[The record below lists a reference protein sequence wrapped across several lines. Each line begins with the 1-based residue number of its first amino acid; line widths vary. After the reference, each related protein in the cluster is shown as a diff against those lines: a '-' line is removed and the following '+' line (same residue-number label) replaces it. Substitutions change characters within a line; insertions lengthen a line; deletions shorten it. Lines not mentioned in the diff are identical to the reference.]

1 MGKIFGILRKISPLF
16 LSIFILACSGQEEV
30 PVANFDTSKIVGEYT
45 IDLKIDYAG
54 PRPTVS
60 VFNGSL
66 IVKMVNSNSFTL
78 AIEFPGDYLTDTL
91 SATIVDKIVANSNSA
106 IGGLSFIIEDT
117 EDYTGNPDKIKVTTR
132 EGLVKDAYAIFIDL
146 SQLEMKMHLLEKDAS
161 PDELEL
167 TATKIE

>member
-1 MGKIFGILRKISPLF
+1 MGEIFRIFKKVSPLL
-16 LSIFILACSGQEEV
+16 LSIFILSCGGKDEV
-30 PVANFDTSKIVGEYT
+30 PVANFDASKIEGEYS

-54 PRPTVS
+54 PRPAVS

-66 IVKMVNSNSFTL
+66 IVDMVGSDSFTM

-91 SATIVDKIVANSNSA
+91 SATIVEKIVANSNSA
-106 IGGLSFIIEDT
+106 IGGLSFIVDDT
-117 EDYTGNPDKIKVTTR
+117 NEYQGNPDKIEVTTR
-132 EGLVKDAYAIFIDL
+132 DGLTKKAYAIFIEL
-146 SQLEMKMHLLEKDAS
+146 SELEMTLHLVEKDES